1 MSRRLQQQ
9 VRAKF
14 IQRWQDWRI
23 GYVAYKKSPIVVFM
37 LLLVW
42 SIALGWGFTLIT
54 QLPGETQPAAE
65 ISPTGT
71 VDLVPERY
79 QLGQE
84 LYLKNCATCHIG
96 IPPAVLP
103 TETWRDILQDEQHY
117 GKKLTP
123 LIDPERLLVWEYL
136 RTFSRTQTAEEERT
150 PYRIA
155 QSRYFKALHPRVK
168 LPQPVTMG
176 SCLSCHSKADGY
188 DFRSLTSEWQ
198 NAP

>member
-14 IQRWQDWRI
+14 IQQWQGWRI
-23 GYVAYKKSPIVVFM
+23 GYSHASRSPIVVFM

-42 SIALGWGFTLIT
+42 SVALGWGFTLIT
-54 QLPGETQPAAE
+54 QLPAQTQTVAE

-71 VDLVPERY
+71 VDVVPERY

-176 SCLSCHSKADGY
+176 SCSICHFKADGY

>member
-14 IQRWQDWRI
+14 IQQWQGWRI
-23 GYVAYKKSPIVVFM
+23 GYAQASRSPILVFM

-42 SIALGWGFTLIT
+42 SVALASGFTLIT
-54 QLPGETQPAAE
+54 QLPAQTQPAAE

-71 VDLVPERY
+71 VDVVPERY

-136 RTFSRTQTAEEERT
+136 RTFSRTQTADEERT

-176 SCLSCHSKADGY
+176 SCLICHFKADGY